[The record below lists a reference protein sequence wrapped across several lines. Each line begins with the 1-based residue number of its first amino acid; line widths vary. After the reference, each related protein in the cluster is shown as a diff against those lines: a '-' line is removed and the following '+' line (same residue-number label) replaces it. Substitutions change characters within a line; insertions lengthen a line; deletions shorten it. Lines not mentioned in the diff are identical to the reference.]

1 MNRAARVP
9 VSFTLDAGMFAGIER
24 RAATMGKK
32 PADYVRSLAEA
43 AYAARVGREKNTPAT
58 DRELDE
64 AVRAVFCL
72 AGEFQE
78 KTIAKATGFAEDLVR
93 DVLRGF
99 KTVADEIRERPKALP
114 APEKQPPALDKTVRS
129 SKHAEARPGFTPQQ
143 QDIIGRMWAEGCKAA
158 EIGEAVGGDADQIR
172 AFAQANRDV
181 CAARPKSGDKGVKKA
196 VSPVRSPEEIA
207 TIKKMWTAGASVKE
221 IADATKRP
229 LPATYSWISTHPG
242 ICPKRR
248 AA

>member
-1 MNRAARVP
+1 MNAARVP
-9 VSFTLDAGMFAGIER
+9 ISFTLDAGTFAGIER

-43 AYAARVGREKNTPAT
+43 AYVARVGREKNMPAT
-58 DRELDE
+58 DRDLDE

-78 KTIAKATGFAEDLVR
+78 RTIAKATGFTEELVR

-99 KTVADEIRERPKALP
+99 KTVAGEIRERPIAKVKPSETAKTEPTP
-114 APEKQPPALDKTVRS
+114 A
-129 SKHAEARPGFTPQQ
+129 
-143 QDIIGRMWAEGCKAA
+143 
-158 EIGEAVGGDADQIR
+158 
-172 AFAQANRDV
+172 
-181 CAARPKSGDKGVKKA
+181 KKA
-196 VSPVRSPEEIA
+196 TSARSPARSAEEIT
-207 TIKKMWTAGASVKE
+207 TIKKMWLEGASVKA

-229 LPATYSWISTHPG
+229 LPATASWISTHPG